1 MNKKLDNVSPTNPGD
16 FAEAVCALYKHST
29 KRESEPFRG
38 NVSIEVRRAAF
49 GLALIRNLL
58 DACARSISLSADI
71 PASGIREAYAILD
84 HLTAGRKH
92 PISRHIDGIHSGKY
106 RPQHAPGNAIEREG
120 QKIVV
125 GVVRAYM
132 IAACVLES
140 EALRKTIAAAAERE
154 CNFTVDQIKG
164 WSKKFSQE
172 NDQGPDYYAA
182 TLSKA
187 GDAPQILALGATWI
201 WKWWGAPMP
210 PTEGEKPAS
219 VESPRSGPSKRA

>member
-92 PISRHIDGIHSGKY
+92 PISEAY
-106 RPQHAPGNAIEREG
+106 RRYSFREVSATACPG
-120 QKIVV
+120 
-125 GVVRAYM
+125 
-132 IAACVLES
+132 
-140 EALRKTIAAAAERE
+140 E
-154 CNFTVDQIKG
+154 CNRKRGTKDRCWRRPG
-164 WSKKFSQE
+164 LH
-172 NDQGPDYYAA
+172 DCRMC
-182 TLSKA
+182 
-187 GDAPQILALGATWI
+187 LGERGFAQDDCR
-201 WKWWGAPMP
+201 
-210 PTEGEKPAS
+210 
-219 VESPRSGPSKRA
+219 RSGARMQLYRRSDQRLEQEIFARK